1 MLVVVGTYDCAII
14 CLCTDAVTSED
25 IVSSSFSFSSPTT
38 DPSLPRL
45 TFYDHDERIA
55 NVIPSFIVLR
65 KQCSFDICVHS
76 AIINKLQIFVY
87 IYLAAKY
94 GHDVCVLWFFCVCVM
109 VSLPQRL
116 LPKFHYR
123 GHSGSVRAVAARGH
137 WLASGGSDE
146 VIK

>member
-1 MLVVVGTYDCAII
+1 MLFRQ
-14 CLCTDAVTSED
+14 LCT
-25 IVSSSFSFSSPTT
+25 FCYYKQTT
-38 DPSLPRL
+38 
-45 TFYDHDERIA
+45 
-55 NVIPSFIVLR
+55 N
-65 KQCSFDICVHS
+65 IC
-76 AIINKLQIFVY
+76 

-94 GHDVCVLWFFCVCVM
+94 GHDVRLLWFFCVCVM

-146 VIK
+146 VIKWVQFTSCACHD